1 MTLGSWVKEMLLGNI
16 LMFLPLGFFLPFVTR
31 RVNRKNI
38 FAFALCVP
46 LVLESLQIV
55 LGRSFDIDDL
65 LCNFLGITVG
75 YFAAAAVRRIGKRPA
90 HTTLGKDHYGNSQD
104 HNE

>member
-1 MTLGSWVKEMLLGNI
+1 MLLGNI

-65 LCNFLGITVG
+65 LCNFLGITV
-75 YFAAAAVRRIGKRPA
+75 AAVRRIGKRPA